1 MALAVAGPVVKLRS
15 GSSAGPLTTLAVPPS
30 SRTCQVF
37 PSTTRYSM
45 TRAMSA
51 VASRSPAWVDAA
63 ASMASI
69 QASVRGSTTISQPR
83 SRSHPAPPRQGG
95 DGYGPGFASLIGTAW
110 LGRPGGAGRRGTRE
124 GDRMTE
130 IGRGQKTYDYGLRR
144 GRWLRLEGPEDV
156 LDLMDTGADGI
167 VAVVRDAGA
176 TFLGPIFDELAGVVC
191 TGGTI
196 RSHIGIVSRE
206 YRVPGVIAAQLT
218 DEPVN
223 GTEVELD
230 ASGDEGVI
238 RLVTP

>member
-1 MALAVAGPVVKLRS
+1 
-15 GSSAGPLTTLAVPPS
+15 
-30 SRTCQVF
+30 
-37 PSTTRYSM
+37 
-45 TRAMSA
+45 
-51 VASRSPAWVDAA
+51 
-63 ASMASI
+63 
-69 QASVRGSTTISQPR
+69 
-83 SRSHPAPPRQGG
+83 
-95 DGYGPGFASLIGTAW
+95 
-110 LGRPGGAGRRGTRE
+110 
-124 GDRMTE
+124 MTE

-218 DEPVN
+218 EEPAD

-238 RLVTP
+238 RLVAR

>member
-1 MALAVAGPVVKLRS
+1 
-15 GSSAGPLTTLAVPPS
+15 
-30 SRTCQVF
+30 
-37 PSTTRYSM
+37 
-45 TRAMSA
+45 
-51 VASRSPAWVDAA
+51 
-63 ASMASI
+63 
-69 QASVRGSTTISQPR
+69 
-83 SRSHPAPPRQGG
+83 
-95 DGYGPGFASLIGTAW
+95 
-110 LGRPGGAGRRGTRE
+110 
-124 GDRMTE
+124 MTE
-130 IGRGQKTYDYGLRR
+130 IGHGQKTYDYGLRR

-218 DEPVN
+218 EEPAD

-238 RLVTP
+238 RLVAP